1 METEPK
7 AVAGRT
13 VASVEA
19 MAVTLAAAEGGVFS
33 RRAGICCALIGA
45 LTLATGW
52 VMAFV
57 NDAKS
62 AAIEAAIPKLD
73 LADNPYLLRES
84 WWHEPFRKKGDVKII
99 KHQLFK
105 RNDYW
110 FWAGLSEPDAK
121 VSIHIYDGAGELADA
136 EDWQDG
142 HVAGARIAPASSGNY
157 YIRVE
162 LLENPGGEELEWAV
176 IYAFR

>member
-1 METEPK
+1 MEVEQK
-7 AVAGRT
+7 AIVGNSVADLQ
-13 VASVEA
+13 V
-19 MAVTLAAAEGGVFS
+19 AAETSAVKGRAVS
-33 RRAGICCALIGA
+33 RRAIMCCALVGV
-45 LTLATGW
+45 LTLGTGW
-52 VMAFV
+52 VLAFV

-62 AAIEAAIPKLD
+62 AAIEAAIPQLD

-110 FWAGLSEPDAK
+110 FWAGLSETDAK
-121 VSIHIYDGAGELADA
+121 VSIHVYDSAGELADA
-136 EDWQDG
+136 EDWQKG
-142 HVAGARIAPASSGNY
+142 HVAGARIVPASSGNY

-162 LLENPGGEELEWAV
+162 LLENSSGEELEWAV

>member
-1 METEPK
+1 MDPEHHT
-7 AVAGRT
+7 T
-13 VASVEA
+13 VGDSVDRPGIAAHRGGASRWLVMGFA
-19 MAVTLAAAEGGVFS
+19 LVGV
-33 RRAGICCALIGA
+33 
-45 LTLATGW
+45 LTLGVGW

-57 NDAKS
+57 SDAKS
-62 AAIEAAIPKLD
+62 AAIEAAIPQLD
-73 LADNPYLLRES
+73 LADDPYLLRES
-84 WWHEPFRKKGDVKII
+84 WWHDSFRKKGDVKIV

-136 EDWQDG
+136 EDWQKAN
-142 HVAGARIAPASSGNY
+142 VAGARIAPGSSGNY
-157 YIRVE
+157 YIRIE
-162 LLENPGGEELEWAV
+162 LLENPSGDDVEWAV